1 MINIPITKLLFLDIE
16 TVGVHP
22 NFETLESVNPEL
34 SFQFKN
40 YFDWFQ
46 KRFPEDADK
55 GHSQMFVNMVFSTF
69 CHIMVKVK
77 DVHFL
82 IQL

>member
-1 MINIPITKLLFLDIE
+1 MISIPITKLLFLDIE

-22 NFETLESVNPEL
+22 DFETLESVNPEL

-55 GHSQMFVNMVFSTF
+55 GHSQMFVNRSALVP
-69 CHIMVKVK
+69 
-77 DVHFL
+77 
-82 IQL
+82 